1 MQKPM
6 TADGGELACMR
17 WPRLYGIFQCKSWPV
32 AYHMDHRWPVA
43 RPPYH
48 IGCRDSGHR
57 RGHMAAH
64 HGNSNMTTGSGSS
77 RSAAPP
83 FRLEEEAA
91 AAGRKGP
98 WSPAAAR
105 TPCRW
110 VIRIPC
116 HRTVTRQDC
125 MD

>member
-1 MQKPM
+1 MH
-6 TADGGELACMR
+6 ALAETLWNLSVQIVAR
-17 WPRLYGIFQCKSWPV
+17 SLPHGPPV
-32 AYHMDHRWPVA
+32 ASGQA
-43 RPPYH
+43 PYH